1 MSGKYLYTGKLSFFE
16 SVNFLIPS
24 LDPFLFKSLTPFRC
38 VHVADTLARSF
49 PIPLPVQGEGKRAW
63 RARVRA
69 ASTQSLT
76 CILVARSA
84 RRAHVCRA
92 SLSSPQRG
100 SLRKQR
106 HKRD

>member
-69 ASTQSLT
+69 ASTQWLT
-76 CILVARSA
+76 SIQAAHIADSSA
-84 RRAHVCRA
+84 PSAFGCA
-92 SLSSPQRG
+92 SVPLPVQG
-100 SLRKQR
+100 EG
-106 HKRD
+106 

>member
-38 VHVADTLARSF
+38 VHVADSLARSF

-69 ASTQSLT
+69 ASTQWLT
-76 CILVARSA
+76 SIHA
-84 RRAHVCRA
+84 AHVAASFARA
-92 SLSSPQRG
+92 FPLPLPLRQEGYGQGYSPI
-100 SLRKQR
+100 
-106 HKRD
+106 